1 MARRHP
7 VDRDLI
13 FDFGF
18 QGMEVSIGEAERR
31 RTVVMLVD
39 SREETMRYVRKN
51 LGIFA
56 SAIALA
62 EYGDG

>member
-13 FDFGF
+13 LDFGF
-18 QGMEVSIGEAERR
+18 RGMEVSIGEAELR

-56 SAIALA
+56 SAIALV